1 MRQLEDNKSAAYSD
15 RHKDIDYE
23 QLYLVAH

>member
-1 MRQLEDNKSAAYSD
+1 MRQLEYNKSAAYSD
-15 RHKDIDYE
+15 MHKDIDYE